1 MANYLSAI
9 IIFGLD
15 VTCFANH
22 RLELYRMTLELYSPL
37 SVKLSKIIDITLLK
51 NIAEQCDF
59 TYMDQ
64 IFKAVY
70 LLNFF
75 SFLRLSNFVPYCAGD
90 FLPLKLLAKGN
101 IIFKPQ
107 KFGVLIRLSKT
118 MQRNNQIKLISVAS
132 LSKSPLC
139 PVRAI
144 LNALAFNPKWFNLYL
159 FQIKSES
166 GWAPLTDTR
175 ARRHLILSRL
185 NLSGVDYTFLALT
198 IMSICK
204 IFKNMPP
211 GYRTV
216 C

>member
-1 MANYLSAI
+1 M
-9 IIFGLD
+9 
-15 VTCFANH
+15 
-22 RLELYRMTLELYSPL
+22 
-37 SVKLSKIIDITLLK
+37 LLK
-51 NIAEQCDF
+51 LRVRYGPTEHR
-59 TYMDQ
+59 TSPTWDQ

-75 SFLRLSNFVPYCAGD
+75 SFLRLSNLVPYCAGD

-101 IIFKPQ
+101 IIFKPH
-107 KFGVLIRLSKT
+107 KFGELIRLSKT
-118 MQRNNQIKLISVAS
+118 MQRNNQIKLISVARR
-132 LSKSPLC
+132 SKSPLC

-185 NLSGVDYTFLALT
+185 NLSGVDYTFHTFLHSGATFALT